1 MSRKDIPLLHE
12 KAGEGSLNAGFIPWY
27 DAGCAEFWAEAN
39 GCLSLFRSRGEVVCG
54 FARGIFWDGIADAVS
69 GACVMVYS
77 WAWKYFLLAS
87 ILDVK
92 PKAML
97 FVVYKIPGYKTV
109 MLWEFFLRILPRA
122 IFPMHGICLVQFVS
136 WPEQRLYLQLAKYLC
151 WVVQRDCVKAGSS
164 CKMSSVTQESCKI
177 SRFGWHVL
185 QPKSSKPGKILNS
198 DCLGYFQCELF
209 WTSSKCPLQVR
220 FLKESGKSG
229 WPWCCFEKTL
239 EYSKA
244 QKQWCGRLAIS
255 ATPSTGGLEV
265 L

>member
-109 MLWEFFLRILPRA
+109 MLWEFFPRILPRA
-122 IFPMHGICLVQFVS
+122 IFPMHGICLVHSSPGQNSGFISNLLNIYVG
-136 WPEQRLYLQLAKYLC
+136 LC
-151 WVVQRDCVKAGSS
+151 KEIVWKQVPHA
-164 CKMSSVTQESCKI
+164 
-177 SRFGWHVL
+177 
-185 QPKSSKPGKILNS
+185 
-198 DCLGYFQCELF
+198 
-209 WTSSKCPLQVR
+209 KCPVSHR
-220 FLKESGKSG
+220 R
-229 WPWCCFEKTL
+229 
-239 EYSKA
+239 A
-244 QKQWCGRLAIS
+244 ARLA
-255 ATPSTGGLEV
+255 V
-265 L
+265 LAGMFYNQRAVNQEKSWTLTVWVIFSVSSFELPANVLFRFAS